1 MFTEIGIENFKSF
14 GKMQRIPLKPI
25 TLLYGPNSSGKSS
38 LMHSLLLLKQTLEES
53 GDEKIILLPKGNLVD
68 LGGYQEFING
78 HDARK
83 EFCLSISLKYSWDT
97 MAWHDGIR
105 HIADPS
111 LEFAFAQ
118 DKSGEIL
125 LSSIKTRDHL
135 HPDPIVECKNIW
147 SIPYLKR
154 AVLKRK
160 AKFEQDGNTP
170 AVLEKWLYDLK
181 KSVLVMKHINMAHW
195 LVKYMWEGYTSSAL
209 ISKGQVRKII
219 YRDPTNSNHKD
230 TEDDLKRLRDHLE
243 REFKKIADDLDHLEK
258 ESKKIEAENDNL
270 AATAMADKHEEIEE
284 KQDMLTIR
292 RASYRQMKRILK
304 LTEVINSTLHSS

>member
-1 MFTEIGIENFKSF
+1 MFTEIGIENFKAF

-38 LMHSLLLLKQTLEES
+38 LMHALLLLKQTLEES
-53 GDEKIILLPKGNLVD
+53 GGDTIVLLPKGNLVD
-68 LGGYQEFING
+68 LGSYQEFING
-78 HDARK
+78 HDVRK
-83 EFCLSISLKYSWDT
+83 EFCIALSFKNSSDT
-97 MAWHDGIR
+97 EGFYEDV
-105 HIADPS
+105 IADPY
-111 LEFAFAQ
+111 LEFTFAQ
-118 DKSGEIL
+118 DKLGEIL
-125 LSSIKTRDHL
+125 LSSIKTWDGL

-147 SIPYLKR
+147 RIPYLKR
-154 AVLKRK
+154 AVLRRK
-160 AKFEQDGNTP
+160 AKFEKDGNTP
-170 AVLEKWLYDLK
+170 AVLGKWLYDLK
-181 KSVLVMKHINMAHW
+181 KSVLVMEHLNMAHR
-195 LVKYMWEGYTSSAL
+195 LVRYMWEGYTSSAL
-209 ISKGQVRKII
+209 ILKGQVRKII

-292 RASYRQMKRILK
+292 RASYRQMKL
-304 LTEVINSTLHSS
+304 S